1 MRRQIE
7 SGVDIGNDG
16 ETPRVGFSTYTTER
30 MTGFG
35 GESRRKPTLDAIK
48 FPGFAEYMSRQIGVA
63 DDLAKV
69 WNAPQAIGRLEYNST
84 LKEAKEEAA
93 LFQASMK
100 RLGISF
106 AENFMSAASPGI
118 VSCTMLLSPNN
129 PAYKTDAEYVMG
141 IAKELKKEYEYIVS
155 QGYVLQLDAPDLAME
170 RVIMFGDQPLNVF
183 LDRVALH
190 IEAINV
196 AIANIPR
203 DRVRLHVCW
212 GNWNGPHQD
221 DVDMVDLLPILYR
234 AKVGALSIPVGNP
247 RHEHETETF
256 RKLPLPSEM
265 LLIPGVIDVT
275 TNYLEHPEVVSNRIC
290 AAVSAVGA
298 RERVIGGTDCGFGTF
313 ASYEFIAE
321 DIVWAKLKA
330 LSEGAAIATK
340 RHGAGVIH
348 SGVVLKEGAGLIGR
362 VCFRESLAPDE
373 LIQLLAIERRYARAY
388 PVNRGP
394 VESSH
399 SQREPLVHHHDS
411 PMHRLA
417 IPAGEIKGHRRHF
430 LRQRIGSP
438 AWRARAHHVDK
449 A

>member
-1 MRRQIE
+1 
-7 SGVDIGNDG
+7 
-16 ETPRVGFSTYTTER
+16 
-30 MTGFG
+30 
-35 GESRRKPTLDAIK
+35 
-48 FPGFAEYMSRQIGVA
+48 
-63 DDLAKV
+63 
-69 WNAPQAIGRLEYNST
+69 
-84 LKEAKEEAA
+84 
-93 LFQASMK
+93 
-100 RLGISF
+100 
-106 AENFMSAASPGI
+106 MSAASPGI
-118 VSCTMLLSPNN
+118 VSTTMLLSPNN
-129 PAYKTDAEYVMG
+129 LDYKNYAEYVLG
-141 IAKELKKEYEYIVS
+141 IARELKKEYEYVVS

-170 RVIMFGDQPLNVF
+170 RVIMFGDEPLNVF

-190 IEAINV
+190 IEAINLAV
-196 AIANIPR
+196 ADIPR

-275 TNYLEHPEVVSNRIC
+275 TNYLEHPEVVANRIC

-340 RHGAGVIH
+340 R
-348 SGVVLKEGAGLIGR
+348 LWGR
-362 VCFRESLAPDE
+362 A
-373 LIQLLAIERRYARAY
+373 
-388 PVNRGP
+388 
-394 VESSH
+394 
-399 SQREPLVHHHDS
+399 
-411 PMHRLA
+411 
-417 IPAGEIKGHRRHF
+417 
-430 LRQRIGSP
+430 
-438 AWRARAHHVDK
+438 
-449 A
+449 